1 MFPFT
6 EKNLELYFCCSL
18 KKREVKILKGEKNVL
33 FFQLHDTEKAPD
45 YSSIKLYVAKKNPS
59 TKEEVI
65 IYIYKCI
72 LYVSNANGIFYY
84 FIFMLPF
91 PLGMYVFL

>member
-1 MFPFT
+1 M
-6 EKNLELYFCCSL
+6 
-18 KKREVKILKGEKNVL
+18 KKREVKILKNVL
-33 FFQLHDTEKAPD
+33 FFQLHGTEKAPD
-45 YSSIKLYVAKKNPS
+45 YSSIKLYVAKKTLYKRRSN
-59 TKEEVI
+59 
-65 IYIYKCI
+65 YIYKCI

>member
-1 MFPFT
+1 
-6 EKNLELYFCCSL
+6 
-18 KKREVKILKGEKNVL
+18 LKGENVL

-45 YSSIKLYVAKKNPS
+45 YSSIKLYVAKKKPS

-65 IYIYKCI
+65 IYIN
-72 LYVSNANGIFYY
+72 VSNANGIFYY